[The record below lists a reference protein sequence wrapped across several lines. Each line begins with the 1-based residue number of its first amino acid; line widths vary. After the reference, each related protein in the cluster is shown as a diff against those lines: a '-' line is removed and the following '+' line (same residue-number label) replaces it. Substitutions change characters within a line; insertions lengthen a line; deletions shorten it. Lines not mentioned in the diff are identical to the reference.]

1 MTDVFPRRNLPPEA
15 EEWGREVENR
25 IYQAE
30 NGYDVSSQNL
40 AGLDRS
46 SSSTLD
52 NLALQ
57 IQEVQRIV
65 NLIPVARQSR
75 NNSSGFAVPT
85 AGAWNSVIST
95 SVSFSEAGTFSLS
108 AISSGQLVQ
117 GSGSSLLGASYRLVT
132 STGDTS
138 ATIPGSY
145 AFSGGNSVNN
155 FQINSGWTVP
165 VSAGSNFS
173 VTLQCNPASG
183 WPGGTGSYAVIT
195 LYGTF
200 TRG

>member
-57 IQEVQRIV
+57 IQQVQRIV

-85 AGAWNSVIST
+85 AGAWNTVIST
-95 SVSFSEAGTFSLS
+95 SVSFSEAGTFSLA
-108 AISSGQLVQ
+108 AIASGQLVQ
-117 GSGSSLLGASYRLVT
+117 GSGSLLDASYRLVT
-132 STGDTS
+132 STGATS
-138 ATIPGSY
+138 PTIPGSY

-155 FQINSGWTVP
+155 FQANSGWTVP